1 MLLHLY
7 SLFSAISRSLD
18 SRFANYEENQD
29 LIAAT
34 MLDPRYKNSLFKT
47 SEEGSKTHL
56 ISIQNFL
63 TDARKKMHNDQ
74 ENYEENVS
82 SASTDIE
89 PTSEN
94 QNVEEAGA
102 SADPFDFDT
111 CLNDLIAS
119 AESDATNAEKGNK
132 KKLCRQS
139 SSSSNTL
146 RNIAHYNWN
155 HEMWIQ
161 YFGGKQT

>member
-1 MLLHLY
+1 M
-7 SLFSAISRSLD
+7 F
-18 SRFANYEENQD
+18 
-29 LIAAT
+29 
-34 MLDPRYKNSLFKT
+34 DPKYKNCLFNS
-47 SEEGSKTHL
+47 SEEGSKTRL

-63 TDARKKMHNDQ
+63 TDSHKYMHNDQ

-102 SADPFDFDT
+102 SADLIDFDM

-119 AESDATNAEKGNK
+119 AESNATNAEKGNK
-132 KKLCRQS
+132 KKTSPAIFFIFKC
-139 SSSSNTL
+139 T
-146 RNIAHYNWN
+146 
-155 HEMWIQ
+155 E
-161 YFGGKQT
+161 K